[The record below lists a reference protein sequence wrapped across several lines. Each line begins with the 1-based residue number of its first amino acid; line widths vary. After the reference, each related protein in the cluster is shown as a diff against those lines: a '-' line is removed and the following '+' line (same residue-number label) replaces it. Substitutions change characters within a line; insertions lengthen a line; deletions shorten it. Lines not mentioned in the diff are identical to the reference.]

1 MKVLVGKPEDKRI
14 YGKSRRRRELS
25 SSSSSTSPSQPH
37 SLSYH
42 MSTNSSKVSS
52 PESAI

>member
-14 YGKSRRRRELS
+14 YGKSRRRSELS
-25 SSSSSTSPSQPH
+25 SPPPPH
-37 SLSYH
+37 SLYYH
-42 MSTNSSKVSS
+42 RSTASSKASF